1 MNIRSATRITDFRS
15 RTVPCPSPLRHDD
28 CRDRGGEQA
37 SIRDP
42 KSPGLYLERLP
53 AHAPQPLHKPRV
65 IWEQSGIRGN
75 GLAVSSL
82 VRSPTPGRPEGSQE
96 NGPWFWRDPL
106 EPDVMSPPNGSGDR
120 PSPCNKDGFHSYR
133 VCWLEGVST
142 GRETHY
148 HDAQAFPNHS
158 TGRMIVLPMRRF
170 AR

>member
-53 AHAPQPLHKPRV
+53 AHAPQPLHKPRL

-82 VRSPTPGRPEGSQE
+82 FAARPLAGQKGARKTDPG
-96 NGPWFWRDPL
+96 F
-106 EPDVMSPPNGSGDR
+106 
-120 PSPCNKDGFHSYR
+120 
-133 VCWLEGVST
+133 GVTRWSLT
-142 GRETHY
+142 
-148 HDAQAFPNHS
+148 
-158 TGRMIVLPMRRF
+158 
-170 AR
+170 